1 MTAQHHVVQ
10 QDLPATGQQNTVQ
23 NTVQHSVPDRTDPLG
38 PITLPKRHKVGA
50 RAMALVGVV
59 GMSTMAVAVAS
70 PFSDMA
76 WTTH

>member
-1 MTAQHHVVQ
+1 MTAQHHDVQ
-10 QDLPATGQQNTVQ
+10 HETPAAEQNTA
-23 NTVQHSVPDRTDPLG
+23 PDHTDPLG

-59 GMSTMAVAVAS
+59 GMSTMAVAVAG
-70 PFSDMA
+70 PLTEMA